1 MKNWGLYLFNCF
13 TACLLGAC
21 STTTITYD
29 VDESSAR
36 EVITSI
42 SEKEIPQ
49 TPVLSAPP
57 KAAAREP
64 DIVSVRATVTDD
76 YPEKVTPSLYVARSF
91 VNVRDFPAMTGK
103 IIGTLEPGQT
113 VIGNEIEGTWIR
125 IYDNSYTSLKSLKP
139 INL

>member
-1 MKNWGLYLFNCF
+1 MKQLVILF
-13 TACLLGAC
+13 LLGAC

-42 SEKEIPQ
+42 SEREIPQ
-49 TPVLSAPP
+49 TPTLSASP
-57 KAAAREP
+57 KVAATAEP

-91 VNVRDFPAMTGK
+91 VNVRDFPSITGK